1 MGDFI
6 MDTVIEQIN
15 ARKKGQNAVILAHTY
30 QSPQVQQAA
39 DFVGDSYA
47 MAVYA
52 SRLTGYQKAIVC
64 GVRFMAETVKLLA
77 PELEVVL
84 PEPSAGCP
92 MAEQIAPERVRAF
105 QAEHPEYA
113 VAAYVNTTAA
123 LKAECD
129 VCVTSSSAL
138 KIIRALPQEKIL
150 FIPDQNLGAYVREMV
165 PEKEILL
172 WDGYCPIHSRITEED
187 VLWAKAEHPGAA
199 VAMHPECRPEA
210 LRHAEVIGSTK
221 EIIDYMRVADRP
233 VIVATE
239 RNVYDKLAP
248 ELPDKTFYQLCPD
261 KLVCEDMKKVTPEL
275 VLHTLSGGGERIAL
289 DSAVT
294 AGARRAL
301 DNMLK
306 YGG

>member
-1 MGDFI
+1 MH
-6 MDTVIEQIN
+6 TVIDQIN
-15 ARKKGQNAVILAHTY
+15 ALKKEQGAVILAHTY
-30 QSPQVQQAA
+30 QSPEIQTAA

-47 MAVYA
+47 MAVHA
-52 SRLTGYQKAIVC
+52 SKLTGYKKAIVC

-84 PEPSAGCP
+84 PEPTAGCP

-105 QAEHPEYA
+105 KAEHPEYA

-138 KIIRALPQEKIL
+138 KIIRALPQEKVL
-150 FIPDQNLGAYVREMV
+150 FIPDQNLGAYVRDMV

-187 VLWAKAEHPGAA
+187 VLRARSEHPGAA

-210 LRHAEVIGSTK
+210 LRHADVIGSTK
-221 EIIDYMRVADRP
+221 EIIDFMRSADRP

-239 RNVYDKLAP
+239 RNVYDKLSP
-248 ELPDKTFYQLCPD
+248 ELPEKTFYQLCPD
-261 KLVCEDMKKVTPEL
+261 KLVCADMQKVTPEL
-275 VLHTLSGGGERIAL
+275 VLYALNDGGERIEPAPE
-289 DSAVT
+289 VT

>member
-1 MGDFI
+1 MAS
-6 MDTVIEQIN
+6 VIDQIIQ
-15 ARKKGQNAVILAHTY
+15 AKKETGAVILAHTY
-30 QSPQVQQAA
+30 QSPEIQTAA

-47 MAVYA
+47 MAVHA
-52 SRLTGYQKAIVC
+52 SKLTGYKKAIVC

-84 PEPSAGCP
+84 PEPTAGCP

-105 QAEHPEYA
+105 KAEHPEYA

-138 KIIRALPQEKIL
+138 KIIRALPQEKVL
-150 FIPDQNLGAYVREMV
+150 FIPDQNLGAYVRDMV

-187 VLWAKAEHPGAA
+187 VLRARAEHPGAA

-210 LRHAEVIGSTK
+210 LRHADVIGSTK
-221 EIIDYMRVADRP
+221 EIIDFMKAADRP

-248 ELPDKTFYQLCPD
+248 ELPDKVFYQLCPE
-261 KLVCEDMKKVTPEL
+261 KLVCADMKKVTPEL
-275 VLHTLSGGGERIAL
+275 VLRALSGGGERMEPAPEV
-289 DSAVT
+289 A

>member
-1 MGDFI
+1 MAS
-6 MDTVIEQIN
+6 VIDQIIQ
-15 ARKKGQNAVILAHTY
+15 AKKETGAVILAHTY
-30 QSPQVQQAA
+30 QSPEIQTAA

-47 MAVYA
+47 MAVHA
-52 SRLTGYQKAIVC
+52 SKLTGYKKAIVC

-84 PEPSAGCP
+84 PEPTAGCP

-105 QAEHPEYA
+105 KAEHPEYA

-138 KIIRALPQEKIL
+138 KIIRALPQEKVL
-150 FIPDQNLGAYVREMV
+150 FIPDQNLGAYVRDMV

-172 WDGYCPIHSRITEED
+172 WGGYCPIHSRITEED
-187 VLWAKAEHPGAA
+187 VLRARAEHPGAA

-210 LRHAEVIGSTK
+210 LRHADVIGSTK
-221 EIIDYMRVADRP
+221 EIIDFMRSADRP

-239 RNVYDKLAP
+239 RNVYDKLSP
-248 ELPDKTFYQLCPD
+248 ELPEKTFYQLCPD
-261 KLVCEDMKKVTPEL
+261 KLVCADMQKVTPEL
-275 VLHTLSGGGERIAL
+275 VLYALNDGGERIEPAPE
-289 DSAVT
+289 VT

>member
-15 ARKKGQNAVILAHTY
+15 ARKKKQNAVILAHTY

-52 SRLTGYQKAIVC
+52 SKLTGYKRAVVC

-105 QAEHPEYA
+105 KAEHPEYA

-187 VLWAKAEHPGAA
+187 VLRAKAEHPGAA
-199 VAMHPECRPEA
+199 VAMHPECLPEA
-210 LRHAEVIGSTK
+210 LRHAEVI
-221 EIIDYMRVADRP
+221 YMRVADRP

-275 VLHTLSGGGERIAL
+275 VLHALSGGGERIAL

>member
-1 MGDFI
+1 
-6 MDTVIEQIN
+6 MDTIIDQIK
-15 ARKKGQNAVILAHTY
+15 ALKAEKNAVVLAHTY
-30 QSPQVQQAA
+30 QSPEIQKAA

-47 MAVYA
+47 MAVHA
-52 SRLTGYQKAIVC
+52 AKLSGYQAAVVC

-77 PELEVVL
+77 PELDVIL
-84 PEPSAGCP
+84 PEPTAGCP
-92 MAEQIAPERVRAF
+92 MAEQIAPERVRTF
-105 QAEHPEYA
+105 RAENPDVA

-138 KIIRALPQEKIL
+138 KIIRALPQKKIL
-150 FIPDQNLGAYVREMV
+150 FIPDQNLGAYVRSMV
-165 PEKEILL
+165 PKKEIIL
-172 WDGYCPIHSRITEED
+172 WDGYCPIHSRITEGD
-187 VLWAKAEHPGAA
+187 VLHARADHPGAA

-210 LRHAEVIGSTK
+210 LRHADVIGSTK
-221 EIIDYMRVADRP
+221 EIIDFMKAADRP

-248 ELPDKTFYQLCPD
+248 ELTDKTFYQLCPE
-261 KLVCEDMKKVTPEL
+261 KLICEDMKKNTPEL
-275 VLHTLSGGGERIAL
+275 LLDALNGGGEHIAL
-289 DSAVT
+289 DDAT
-294 AGARRAL
+294 AAGARRAL

>member
-1 MGDFI
+1 MK
-6 MDTVIEQIN
+6 MDPVIAQIQKL
-15 ARKKGQNAVILAHTY
+15 KKEENAVILAHTY

-47 MAVYA
+47 MAVHA
-52 SRLTGYQKAIVC
+52 SKLNGYKRAIVC

-105 QAEHPEYA
+105 KAEHPEYA

-150 FIPDQNLGAYVREMV
+150 FIPDQNLGAYVRDMV
-165 PEKEILL
+165 PEKEIVL

-187 VLWAKAEHPGAA
+187 VLRARAEHPGAA
-199 VAMHPECRPEA
+199 VTMHPECRPEA
-210 LRHAEVIGSTK
+210 LRHADVIGSTK
-221 EIIDYMRVADRP
+221 EIIDFMKTATRP
-233 VIVATE
+233 VIVVTE

-248 ELPDKTFYQLCPD
+248 ELPGKTFYQLCPD
-261 KLVCEDMKKVTPEL
+261 KLVCADMQKITPKL
-275 VLHTLSGGGERIAL
+275 VLQALHGGGELMAL
-289 DSAVT
+289 DTAVA

>member
-1 MGDFI
+1 MAS
-6 MDTVIEQIN
+6 VIDQIIQ
-15 ARKKGQNAVILAHTY
+15 AKKETGAVILAHTY
-30 QSPQVQQAA
+30 QSPEIQTAA

-47 MAVYA
+47 MAVHA
-52 SRLTGYQKAIVC
+52 SKLTGYKKAIVC

-84 PEPSAGCP
+84 PEPTAGCP

-105 QAEHPEYA
+105 KAEHPEYA

-138 KIIRALPQEKIL
+138 KIIRALPQEKVL
-150 FIPDQNLGAYVREMV
+150 FIPDQNLGAYVRDMV

-187 VLWAKAEHPGAA
+187 VLRARAEHPGAA

-210 LRHAEVIGSTK
+210 LRHADVIGSTK
-221 EIIDYMRVADRP
+221 EIIDFMKAADRP

-248 ELPDKTFYQLCPD
+248 ELPDKVFYQLCPE
-261 KLVCEDMKKVTPEL
+261 KLVCADMKKVTPEL
-275 VLHTLSGGGERIAL
+275 VLRALSGGGERMEPAPE
-289 DSAVT
+289 VT

>member
-1 MGDFI
+1 MAS
-6 MDTVIEQIN
+6 VIDQIIQ
-15 ARKKGQNAVILAHTY
+15 AKKETGAVILAHTY
-30 QSPQVQQAA
+30 QSPEIQTAA

-47 MAVYA
+47 MAVHA
-52 SRLTGYQKAIVC
+52 SKLTGYKKAIVC

-84 PEPSAGCP
+84 PEPTAGCP

-105 QAEHPEYA
+105 KAEHPDIA

-138 KIIRALPQEKIL
+138 KIIRALPQEKVL
-150 FIPDQNLGAYVREMV
+150 FIPDQNLGAYVRDMV

-187 VLWAKAEHPGAA
+187 VLRARSEHPGAA

-210 LRHAEVIGSTK
+210 LRHADVIGSTK
-221 EIIDYMRVADRP
+221 EIIDFMRSADRP

-239 RNVYDKLAP
+239 RNVYDKLSPVLP
-248 ELPDKTFYQLCPD
+248 EKTFYQLCPD
-261 KLVCEDMKKVTPEL
+261 KLVCADMQKVTPEL
-275 VLHTLSGGGERIAL
+275 VLYALNDGGERIEPAPE
-289 DSAVT
+289 VT

>member
-1 MGDFI
+1 MAS
-6 MDTVIEQIN
+6 VIDQIIQ
-15 ARKKGQNAVILAHTY
+15 AKKETGAVILAHTY
-30 QSPQVQQAA
+30 QSPEIQTAA

-47 MAVYA
+47 MAVHA
-52 SRLTGYQKAIVC
+52 SKLTGYKKAIVC

-84 PEPSAGCP
+84 PEPTAGCP

-105 QAEHPEYA
+105 KAEHPEYA

-138 KIIRALPQEKIL
+138 KIIRALPQEKVL
-150 FIPDQNLGAYVREMV
+150 FIPDQNLGAYVRDMV

-187 VLWAKAEHPGAA
+187 VLRARAEHPGAA

-210 LRHAEVIGSTK
+210 LRHADVIGSTK
-221 EIIDYMRVADRP
+221 EIIDFMRSADRP

-239 RNVYDKLAP
+239 RNVYDKLSP
-248 ELPDKTFYQLCPD
+248 ELPEKTFYQLCPD
-261 KLVCEDMKKVTPEL
+261 KLVCADMQKVTPEL
-275 VLHTLSGGGERIAL
+275 VLYALNDGGERIEPAPE
-289 DSAVT
+289 VT

>member
-1 MGDFI
+1 
-6 MDTVIEQIN
+6 MDAVIEQI
-15 ARKKGQNAVILAHTY
+15 KKLKEQKNAVILAHTY
-30 QSPQVQQAA
+30 QSPRIQQAA

-47 MAVYA
+47 MAVFA
-52 SRLTGYQKAIVC
+52 SKIRGRETAIVC

-77 PELEVVL
+77 PELKVL
-84 PEPSAGCP
+84 LPAPDAGCP

-105 QAEHPEYA
+105 RVENPDAA
-113 VAAYVNTTAA
+113 VAAYVNTSAA

-129 VCVTSSSAL
+129 VCVTSSSAVR
-138 KIIRALPQEKIL
+138 IIRSLPQEKIL
-150 FIPDQNLGAYVREMV
+150 FIPDQNLGAYVQEQV
-165 PEKEILL
+165 PEKQLIL
-172 WDGYCPIHSRITEED
+172 WDGYCPIHSRITEQD
-187 VLWAKAEHPGAA
+187 VLNAKRAHPGAV

-210 LRHAEVIGSTK
+210 LRHAELIGSTK
-221 EIIDYMRVADRP
+221 EIIDFMKSAPGP

-261 KLVCEDMKKVTPEL
+261 KLICEDMAKVTPEL
-275 VLHTLSGGGERIAL
+275 VLRAFSGGGEVIHPDPAI
-289 DSAVT
+289 T

>member
-1 MGDFI
+1 MH
-6 MDTVIEQIN
+6 TVIDQIN
-15 ARKKGQNAVILAHTY
+15 ALKKEQGAVILAHTY
-30 QSPQVQQAA
+30 QSPEIQKTA

-52 SRLTGYQKAIVC
+52 SKLTGYQKAIVC

-105 QAEHPEYA
+105 KAEHPDIA

-150 FIPDQNLGAYVREMV
+150 FIPDQNLGAYVRDMV

-187 VLWAKAEHPGAA
+187 VLRARAEHPDAA

-210 LRHAEVIGSTK
+210 LRHADVIGSTK
-221 EIIDYMRVADRP
+221 EIIDFMKAADRP

-248 ELPDKTFYQLCPD
+248 ELPDKVFYQLCPE
-261 KLVCEDMKKVTPEL
+261 KLVCADMKKVTPEL
-275 VLHTLSGGGERIAL
+275 VLRALSGGGERMEPTPEVA
-289 DSAVT
+289 

>member
-1 MGDFI
+1 MAS
-6 MDTVIEQIN
+6 VIDQIIQ
-15 ARKKGQNAVILAHTY
+15 AKKETGAVILAHTY
-30 QSPQVQQAA
+30 QSPEIQTAA

-47 MAVYA
+47 MAVHA
-52 SRLTGYQKAIVC
+52 SKLTGYKKAIVC

-84 PEPSAGCP
+84 PEPTAGCP

-105 QAEHPEYA
+105 KAEHPEYA

-138 KIIRALPQEKIL
+138 KIIRALPQEKVL
-150 FIPDQNLGAYVREMV
+150 FIPDQNLGAYVRDMV

-187 VLWAKAEHPGAA
+187 VLRARAEHPGAA

-210 LRHAEVIGSTK
+210 LRHADVIGSTK
-221 EIIDYMRVADRP
+221 EIIDFMKAADRP

-248 ELPDKTFYQLCPD
+248 ELPDKVFYQLCPE
-261 KLVCEDMKKVTPEL
+261 KLVCADMKKVTPEL
-275 VLHTLSGGGERIAL
+275 VLYALNDGGERIEPAPE
-289 DSAVT
+289 VT